1 MAPDLDG
8 PHDDGEL
15 DGLIR
20 RADLDDLVRH
30 VDSTCAARDWDHLV
44 RVRDRARAAVDTGRQ
59 LWPIATLANHRLAL
73 WAPAHVAVR
82 ALDDTAR
89 TFMPG
94 PVSEILAVH
103 HAWEDISPHL
113 PGGHDRSLVAHER
126 ALRGDSIGAHE
137 ASVLDM
143 PFVPQ
148 PWEPAYVPAGYGDDG
163 VDAPAPLL
171 PRPHGTVPR
180 SPHRPVVL
188 DDDDTVT
195 AFRSLVEPWTSQS
208 NGTAQCAVV
217 EGGTSEALSLVDGAV
232 RFATVTPAEA
242 LSVLAWAG
250 ASGGAHGRRRG
261 LATGRSNAWWFLA
274 SFAGITGA
282 RPFTPDELGAVV
294 SSLRCAVFA
303 GADETAADPD
313 WSVRL
318 VIEDPHE
325 GVACLLAAD
334 DFA

>member
-1 MAPDLDG
+1 MAPDLG
-8 PHDDGEL
+8 GRHDDGGL

-30 VDSTCAARDWDHLV
+30 VDATCAARAWDHLV
-44 RVRDRARAAVDTGRQ
+44 RVRDGARAAVETGRQ

-73 WAPAHVAVR
+73 WAPAGFAVR

-103 HAWEDISPHL
+103 HTWEDLAPHL
-113 PGGHDRSLVAHER
+113 PPGHDRSLVAHER
-126 ALRGDSIGAHE
+126 ALRGDRIPDAE
-137 ASVLDM
+137 KSVLDM
-143 PFVPQ
+143 PFVLQ

-163 VDAPAPLL
+163 VDAPAPSL
-171 PRPHGTVPR
+171 PRPHGTVHR
-180 SPHRPVVL
+180 SAHGPVVL
-188 DDDDTVT
+188 DDDDTDT
-195 AFRSLVEPWTSQS
+195 AFRLLMEPWTSQS
-208 NGTAQCAVV
+208 NGTARCAVV
-217 EGGTSEALSLVDGAV
+217 EGGTTEALSLVDDTV
-232 RFATVTPAEA
+232 RVAIVTPAEA
-242 LSVLAWAG
+242 LSLLAWAG

-303 GADETAADPD
+303 GAEDAPDAD

-318 VIEDPHE
+318 VLEDPHE
-325 GVACLLAAD
+325 GVTCLLVAD